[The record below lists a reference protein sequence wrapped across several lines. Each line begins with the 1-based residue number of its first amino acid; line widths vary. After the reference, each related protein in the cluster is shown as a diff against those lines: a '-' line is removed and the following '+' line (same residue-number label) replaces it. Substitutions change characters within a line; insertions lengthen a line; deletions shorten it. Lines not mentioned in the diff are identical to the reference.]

1 MARTHWAD
9 SIHGMDATSSDL
21 DAGLLVQEYPA
32 PRRSLRVAFVTE
44 TYPPEV
50 NGVAMTLAHLV
61 QGLHKRNHDVQ
72 LIRPR
77 QPGSDDCG
85 TSERFHEV
93 LMRGLPVPRYPSLRM
108 GVPSKRA
115 LVRLWSFHR
124 PDIVHIATEGPLGWS
139 ALKACE
145 HLKLPVTSDFRT
157 NFHAYSQHY
166 GVGWL
171 RKPIMAYL
179 RKFHNAAQRTFVPTQ
194 GLMDDLSRCGFKG
207 LKVVSRGVDTA
218 LFHPARRSQELRK
231 LWGVDEEGLAVI
243 CVGRLAPEKNLDLLV
258 RAFDG
263 IAARVPGARL
273 IMVGD
278 GPLRVPLQSRRQ
290 DLCFAGQRSG
300 EDLARHVASAD
311 LFLFP
316 SKTETFGNVVTEAL
330 SSAVPVI
337 AFDHA
342 AAAQLIRPD
351 VNGWR
356 VPLEGDQAFIEAAA
370 DAASDRAR
378 LARWALQAR
387 ESVQALDWNGIVLR
401 FEAELREVLSPQPQE
416 PTALQA
422 GTVRPSLLR

>member
-1 MARTHWAD
+1 
-9 SIHGMDATSSDL
+9 MDEMDGNL
-21 DAGLLVQEYPA
+21 DAGLVVQEYPA
-32 PRRSLRVAFVTE
+32 ARRSLRVAFVSE

-61 QGLHKRNHDVQ
+61 QGLHARNHDVQ
-72 LIRPR
+72 LVRPR
-77 QPGSDDCG
+77 QARADTSG

-115 LVRLWSFHR
+115 LVRLWSFQR

-179 RKFHNAAQRTFVPTQ
+179 RKFHNATQRTFVPTPK
-194 GLMDDLSRCGFKG
+194 LLEDLSECGFKG
-207 LKVVSRGVDTA
+207 LRVVSRGVDTA
-218 LFHPARRSQELRK
+218 LFHPSKRDPDLRRQ
-231 LWGVDEEGLAVI
+231 WGVEGEGLAVV
-243 CVGRLAPEKNLDLLV
+243 CVGRLAPEKNLDLLM
-258 RAFDG
+258 RAFD
-263 IAARVPGARL
+263 ALVTQMPAARL
-273 IMVGD
+273 ILVGD
-278 GPLRVPLQSRRQ
+278 GPMRLQLQSRRR
-290 DLCFAGQRSG
+290 DLHFAGQRSG

-311 LFLFP
+311 VFVFP

-342 AAAQLIRPD
+342 AAAQLIRTD

-356 VPLEGDQAFIEAAA
+356 VPLEDDQAFVHATVQAAM
-370 DAASDRAR
+370 DRES
-378 LARWALQAR
+378 LARWGQEAR
-387 ESVQALDWNGIVLR
+387 KSVLSLDWNSIVAQ
-401 FEAELREVLSPQPQE
+401 FEGELREVLRPAE
-416 PTALQA
+416 PAL
-422 GTVRPSLLR
+422 TVAHARAVPSSLLQ

>member
-1 MARTHWAD
+1 
-9 SIHGMDATSSDL
+9 MDATSSDL
-21 DAGLLVQEYPA
+21 DVGLLVQEYPA

-77 QPGSDDCG
+77 QPGSDACG

-115 LVRLWSFHR
+115 LVRLWSFQR

-179 RKFHNAAQRTFVPTQ
+179 RKFHNATQRTFVPTPK
-194 GLMDDLSRCGFKG
+194 LLEDLSECGFKG
-207 LKVVSRGVDTA
+207 LRVVSRGVDTA
-218 LFHPARRSQELRK
+218 LFHPSKRDPDLRRQ
-231 LWGVDEEGLAVI
+231 WGVEGEGLAVV
-243 CVGRLAPEKNLDLLV
+243 CVGRLAPEKNLDLLM
-258 RAFDG
+258 RAFD
-263 IAARVPGARL
+263 ALVTQMPAARL
-273 IMVGD
+273 ILVGD
-278 GPLRVPLQSRRQ
+278 GPMRLQLQSRRR
-290 DLCFAGQRSG
+290 DLHFAGQRSG

-311 LFLFP
+311 VFLFP

-342 AAAQLIRPD
+342 AAAQLIRTD
-351 VNGWR
+351 VNGVR
-356 VPLEGDQAFIEAAA
+356 VPLEDDQAFVDATVQAAM
-370 DAASDRAR
+370 DRER
-378 LARWALQAR
+378 LARWGQEAR
-387 ESVQALDWNGIVLR
+387 KSVLSLDWNSIVAQ
-401 FEAELREVLSPQPQE
+401 FEGELREVLRPAE
-416 PTALQA
+416 PAL
-422 GTVRPSLLR
+422 TVAHARAVPSSLLQ

>member
-1 MARTHWAD
+1 
-9 SIHGMDATSSDL
+9 MDATTSEL
-21 DAGLLVQEYPA
+21 DADLLVQEYPA

-50 NGVAMTLAHLV
+50 NGVALTLAQLV
-61 QGLHKRNHDVQ
+61 QGLHARNHDVQ

-77 QPGSDDCG
+77 QTGFDASG

-108 GVPSKRA
+108 GVPSKRG
-115 LVRLWSFHR
+115 LVRLWSLHR

-179 RKFHNAAQRTFVPTQ
+179 RKFHNATLRTFVPTQ
-194 GLMDDLSRCGFKG
+194 ALMQDLSGSGLKG
-207 LKVVSRGVDTA
+207 LKVVSRGVDTT
-218 LFHPARRSQELRK
+218 LFHPAKRDEALRR
-231 LWGVDEEGLAVI
+231 LWGVADGGLAVL

-258 RAFDG
+258 RAFDAL
-263 IAARVPGARL
+263 AARAPGARL
-273 IMVGD
+273 VLVGD
-278 GPLRVPLQSRRQ
+278 GPLKGPLQARRQ
-290 DLCFAGQRSG
+290 DFHFAGQRSG
-300 EDLARHVASAD
+300 DDLARHVASGD

-337 AFDHA
+337 AFAHA
-342 AAAQLIRPD
+342 AAAQLIQPG
-351 VNGWR
+351 VNGWS
-356 VPLEGDQAFIEAAA
+356 VPLHDDQAFVTAAVEAAA
-370 DAASDRAR
+370 DPAR
-378 LARWALQAR
+378 LALWAQAAR
-387 ESVQALDWNGIVLR
+387 DSVLALDWQSIVTQ
-401 FEAELREVLSPQPQE
+401 FESELREVLSLAE
-416 PTALQA
+416 PVHAVVHAGAVRSSLQ
-422 GTVRPSLLR
+422 L

>member
-1 MARTHWAD
+1 MD
-9 SIHGMDATSSDL
+9 DMDADM
-21 DAGLLVQEYPA
+21 DAGLVVQEYPA
-32 PRRSLRVAFVTE
+32 PRRSLRVAFVSE

-61 QGLHKRNHDVQ
+61 QGLHARNHDVQ
-72 LIRPR
+72 LVRPR
-77 QPGSDDCG
+77 QAKADASG

-115 LVRLWSFHR
+115 LIRLWSFHR

-179 RKFHNAAQRTFVPTQ
+179 RKFHNATQRTFVPTPK
-194 GLMDDLSRCGFKG
+194 LLEDLSGCGFKG
-207 LKVVSRGVDTA
+207 LRVVSRGVDTA
-218 LFHPARRSQELRK
+218 LFHPDKRDADLRRQ
-231 LWGVDEEGLAVI
+231 WGVEGEGLAVV
-243 CVGRLAPEKNLDLLV
+243 CVGRLAPEKNLDLLM
-258 RAFDG
+258 RAFD
-263 IAARVPGARL
+263 ALATQMPSARL
-273 IMVGD
+273 ILVGD
-278 GPLRVPLQSRRQ
+278 GPMRLQLQSRRR
-290 DLCFAGQRSG
+290 DVHFAGQRSG
-300 EDLARHVASAD
+300 EDLARHVASGD

-342 AAAQLIRPD
+342 AAAQLVRTN

-356 VPLEGDQAFIEAAA
+356 VPLENDKAFVDATIQAAMDHERLIRWGQEA
-370 DAASDRAR
+370 RK
-378 LARWALQAR
+378 
-387 ESVQALDWNGIVLR
+387 SVLSLDWNSIVAQ
-401 FEAELREVLSPQPQE
+401 FEGELREVLMPAE
-416 PTALQA
+416 PALSFA
-422 GTVRPSLLR
+422 HARAVPSSLLQ

>member
-1 MARTHWAD
+1 
-9 SIHGMDATSSDL
+9 MDATSSDL

-77 QPGSDDCG
+77 QPGSEACG

-179 RKFHNAAQRTFVPTQ
+179 RKFHNAARRTFVPT
-194 GLMDDLSRCGFKG
+194 DDLRQELADCGFQR
-207 LKVVSRGVDTA
+207 LRVVSRGVDTEMFNP
-218 LFHPARRSQELRK
+218 LRRDPGLR
-231 LWGVDEEGLAVI
+231 LSWGLGPEGLAVLYM
-243 CVGRLAPEKNLDLLV
+243 GRLAAEKNLELLV
-258 RAFDG
+258 RAFD
-263 IAARVPGARL
+263 ALAQQVPDAR
-273 IMVGD
+273 MVLVGN
-278 GPLRVPLQSRRQ
+278 GPMRHPLQLKRPQ
-290 DLCFAGQRSG
+290 FHFAGQRSG

-316 SKTETFGNVVTEAL
+316 SLSETFGNVVTESMA
-330 SSAVPVI
+330 SGVPVV

-342 AAAQLIRPD
+342 AAGQLIRSG
-351 VNGWR
+351 VNGQS
-356 VPLEGDQAFIEAAA
+356 VPRLDEPGFIRAVVEAAQ
-370 DAASDRAR
+370 DRQR
-378 LARWALQAR
+378 LARWGQQAR
-387 ESVQALDWNGIVLR
+387 RTVEPLGWPDIVQR
-401 FEAELREVLSPQPQE
+401 FEAELRE
-416 PTALQA
+416 ALDHPLPPGEESRRPAHDGQA
-422 GTVRPSLLR
+422 LAHNGPCA